1 MRARLRRLAGFEIP
15 MKKHLLSHALIAF
28 LTTVAIAWFP
38 APANASDDRPVPLD
52 APRSLPTS
60 TPSAE
65 QLLDGVGRIEAL
77 LASARYDAEK
87 DVYLAP
93 LGNNAQAEL
102 TLDSRLQQS
111 MERLLRNY
119 NVPYGAV
126 VAIDPRDG
134 RILAMAEHSEKDSS
148 VGLATRA
155 LYPAASVFKIVTGA
169 ALLEAGVRADTEV
182 CYHGGLRS
190 LQLGN
195 LRDDPKRDNTCASL
209 ARAMGQSLNVV
220 IAKLANRNLS
230 ADDLRSVAGR
240 FLFNQPLPVKP
251 APPSVGEALISPA
264 LIPEDELDFGR
275 TAAGFGNVFLSP
287 LHGAMMVG
295 AIGNSGVAIEP
306 DLIRAVYE
314 NNVRTTTQE
323 PRTRRVVT
331 EANAR
336 ILTDMLERTVSEG
349 TARNAF
355 RERGRSVLGGVKVA
369 GKTGSLADKAPFKD
383 YSWFVGFAP
392 ADAPRIAV
400 AVVVVNGMKWRI
412 KSSYVAREAIRKFL
426 NDEVADARAK
436 TQAAK

>member
-1 MRARLRRLAGFEIP
+1 
-15 MKKHLLSHALIAF
+15 MKKHLSLHAFVF
-28 LTTVAIAWFP
+28 LVTVTISWLP
-38 APANASDDRPVPLD
+38 ARSNADEGRPVPLD
-52 APRSLPTS
+52 APRSLPTT

-77 LASARYDAEK
+77 LAGARYDAGR

-93 LGNNAQAEL
+93 VGDNAQAEL
-102 TLDSRLQQS
+102 TLDHRLQEH

-126 VAIDPRDG
+126 VALDPRDG

-169 ALLEAGVRADTEV
+169 ALLEAGVSADTKV
-182 CYHGGLRS
+182 CYHGGLRR
-190 LQLGN
+190 LQLSN
-195 LRDDPKRDNTCASL
+195 LRDDPKRDHVCATL

-240 FLFNQPLPVKP
+240 FLFNQPLPVQP

-264 LIPEDELDFGR
+264 QIPEGELDFGR
-275 TAAGFGNVFLSP
+275 TAAGFGSVFLSP
-287 LHGAMMVG
+287 LHGAMIVA
-295 AIGNSGVAIEP
+295 AIGNAGVAIEP
-306 DLIRAVYE
+306 ALIRAVHE
-314 NNVRTTTQE
+314 NNESQSPE
-323 PRTRRVVT
+323 APRQRRIVT
-331 EANAR
+331 EENAR
-336 ILTDMLERTVSEG
+336 ILTDMLEKTVSEG
-349 TARNAF
+349 TAKNAF
-355 RERGRSVLGGVKVA
+355 RERGRWVLGSVKVA
-369 GKTGSLADKAPFKD
+369 GKTGSLADKAPYKD

-400 AVVVVNGMKWRI
+400 AVVVVNGLKWRI

-426 NDEVADARAK
+426 NDEAADARK
-436 TQAAK
+436 KSQAAK

>member
-1 MRARLRRLAGFEIP
+1 
-15 MKKHLLSHALIAF
+15 MKKRHAHRAFIAL
-28 LTTVAIAWFP
+28 LTTVTIAVLP
-38 APANASDDRPVPLD
+38 AWALAKERRPVPLD
-52 APRSLPTS
+52 TPRALSTT

-77 LASARYDAEK
+77 LASATYDEEK

-93 LGNNAQAEL
+93 LGDNAQAEL
-102 TLDSRLQQS
+102 TLDGRLQKS

-126 VAIDPRDG
+126 VALDPRNG
-134 RILAMAEHSEKDSS
+134 HILAMAEHSEKDSS

-169 ALLEAGVRADTEV
+169 ALLEAGVGADTKV

-190 LQLGN
+190 LQLKH
-195 LRDDPKRDNTCASL
+195 LTDDPKRDHACATLS
-209 ARAMGQSLNVV
+209 RAMGRSINVV

-230 ADDLRSVAGR
+230 ADDLRSTAGR

-264 LIPEDELDFGR
+264 PIPEDELDFGR
-275 TAAGFGNVFLSP
+275 TAAGFGSVFLSP
-287 LHGAMMVG
+287 LHGALMVG

-306 DLIRAVYE
+306 GLVRAVYE
-314 NNVRTTTQE
+314 NNIRSTPE
-323 PRTRRVVT
+323 APRMHRIVT
-331 EANAR
+331 EENAI
-336 ILTDMLERTVSEG
+336 ILTDMLEKTVSEG
-349 TARNAF
+349 TAKNAF
-355 RERGRSVLGGVKVA
+355 RERGRWVLGNVSVA
-369 GKTGSLADKAPFKD
+369 GKTGSLADKAPYKD

-400 AVVVVNGMKWRI
+400 AVVIVNGLKWRI

-426 NDEVADARAK
+426 NDEAADARK
-436 TQAAK
+436 KSQAAN